1 MARENKTKYALLGML
16 LHGPLSGYDM
26 KKFSDSSISHF
37 WSENYGHIYPILKRL
52 EKDALVTSDVVQT
65 PGKPNRHL
73 YTLTDKGREVF
84 MEWLKKPADAEIRR
98 NEFLLKL
105 FFAGALT
112 VQDVIRIIE
121 HEKVRNEKTL
131 GIYNRIGQKHIGKID
146 KESTKKYAYLT
157 LSYGKKLSSARAQWF
172 KEVLEELKG
181 RNDGSN

>member
-26 KKFSDSSISHF
+26 KKFSDSSITHF

-52 EKDALVTSDVVQT
+52 EKDALVKSEVVRT

-73 YTLTDKGREVF
+73 YTLTEKGKKVF
-84 MEWLKKPADAEIRR
+84 LEWLKRPADAEIRR

-121 HEKVRNEKTL
+121 HEKIRNEKTL
-131 GIYNRIGQKHIGKID
+131 RIYNHIGQEYIKKID
-146 KESTKKYAYLT
+146 EEGTKKYAYLT
-157 LSYGKKLSSARAQWF
+157 LSYGKRLATARALWF
-172 KEVLEELKG
+172 EEVLQELKE